1 MQSNSITT
9 EFEFNWKI
17 LDSTV
22 CYYPFI
28 ENNSDASWQ
37 TSLSNWWT
45 KQSLW
50 YRFSTYWNIT
60 LWWNKLSVFSSFRIK
75 PNSIGSSG
83 NALVWAT
90 DKWCNWYN
98 IAHSWNFRNRAQ
110 FQTWWNWYRSPTD
123 LWVVWQRMH
132 IAVWFNW
139 TEAYVYKNWVKEII
153 VNTTSYDETIYKA
166 FVQSNSSFNF
176 DVAYFISDWI
186 DRESEIVRA
195 YNRTKSIF
203 WL

>member
-1 MQSNSITT
+1 
-9 EFEFNWKI
+9 
-17 LDSTV
+17 
-22 CYYPFI
+22 
-28 ENNSDASWQ
+28 
-37 TSLSNWWT
+37 
-45 KQSLW
+45 
-50 YRFSTYWNIT
+50 
-60 LWWNKLSVFSSFRIK
+60 
-75 PNSIGSSG
+75 
-83 NALVWAT
+83 
-90 DKWCNWYN
+90 
-98 IAHSWNFRNRAQ
+98 
-110 FQTWWNWYRSPTD
+110 
-123 LWVVWQRMH
+123 MH